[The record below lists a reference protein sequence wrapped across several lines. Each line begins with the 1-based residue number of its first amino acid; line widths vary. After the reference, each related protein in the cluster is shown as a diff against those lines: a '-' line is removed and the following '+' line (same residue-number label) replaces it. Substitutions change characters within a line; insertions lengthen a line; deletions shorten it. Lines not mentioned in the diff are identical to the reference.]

1 MTGKPINTR
10 ILRRPSEAGVHFSKV
25 LQLGKLFWCETNS
38 GIHNPLGH
46 VEQCLA
52 CSDKWTLSPS
62 KLLGQAFVFYAF
74 NMLAALLTHNS
85 SSPPTKKVY
94 YPRSVGISKT
104 VFFKC
109 DHVGGRLSET
119 KCRPSVRDV
128 KVRVVG
134 LGSVPPSFMCLS
146 CFLNINQRT
155 RPVRFCLVEYFL
167 VELMVIPEVRVLAT
181 GRVSLIS

>member
-1 MTGKPINTR
+1 MTGKPFNTR
-10 ILRRPSEAGVHFSKV
+10 ILRRPSEAGVRFSKV

-46 VEQCLA
+46 VEQSFA

-119 KCRPSVRDV
+119 ECCPGVRDI
-128 KVRVVG
+128 KVRISG
-134 LGSVPPSFMCLS
+134 LGSVPPGFMCFC
-146 CFLNINQRT
+146 CFFNINQRT
-155 RPVRFCLVEYFL
+155 CPVRLRLVEYFL
-167 VELMVIPEVRVLAT
+167 VELMIIPEVRVLAA

>member
-10 ILRRPSEAGVHFSKV
+10 ILRRPSEAGVRFSKV

-38 GIHNPLGH
+38 GIHNTLGH
-46 VEQCLA
+46 VEQSLA
-52 CSDKWTLSPS
+52 CSNKWSLSPS
-62 KLLGQAFVFYAF
+62 KLLGQALVFYAF
-74 NMLAALLTHNS
+74 NMLTALLTHNS
-85 SSPPTKKVY
+85 LIWLTKKVH

-104 VFFKC
+104 VFLKC
-109 DHVGGRLSET
+109 EHVGGRFSET
-119 KCRPSVRDV
+119 ECCPGVRDI
-128 KVRVVG
+128 KVRISG
-134 LGSVPPSFMCLS
+134 LGSVPPGFMCLG

-181 GRVSLIS
+181 GRLSLIS